1 MTSKEEIQSQIL
13 TLSESQDNFD
23 AYYEQIEEQILQK
36 DQNLIKAIVQL
47 TTQVLDQ
54 NKKEPIQQFLLL
66 LLIQKSVAK
75 KSIEMINQVHST
87 SALLKVLEKIA
98 KHEAKSSDPNR
109 GASYFPKDPEVG
121 KKFLILVLEFLQ
133 KSAKQFSQDAKKNPT
148 QFALIYNRL
157 LEEGVTF
164 PQEPFTFYEN
174 KKKKNA
180 SQSQNAPQQSA
191 APKKEKSPV
200 PETQTAQGINQKA
213 NKNIQISN
221 KIFEDVQVGISTLMY
236 IFSNQE
242 DLDSDTKD
250 EIENQYKRFQKQIQ
264 QINTMLEEADYDE
277 ESFNKM
283 LNFQDLMTQF
293 NLQVEKLQKNKYNNS
308 SVIEFKQ
315 WLFTYEL
322 PFQLEQDQFDN
333 DQMHQ
338 QMKHQDKQQNFGQQP
353 DSKSKFQESK
363 PQANFEENKFDAH
376 KDDNFDFNQF
386 GSQPVANQGN
396 QNNNEDLFGTFTNNQ
411 MKDLQNKNQG
421 QQGQFQSHFDDF
433 EQFGS
438 NFQNLNK
445 KNEEQENQSKLQQEE
460 LDRQYQK
467 QKELEKQQQLE
478 REQEEERKRQA
489 ELLRKEQEEQKKRE
503 QEEKI
508 RKQKEQ
514 QEEQERQAKLRR
526 QKEEEE
532 EEQERI
538 LQQQLYE
545 EEQEQLRLQKQHE
558 QELAEEQRKQ
568 KLIKQQQEEQ
578 ERQRRLLEEQQ
589 REYEQQQEESKQIEN
604 QNNPFNKKSNFYFNS
619 NDQYNRDSFGAQNQ
633 GYFFNTQTQQEED
646 KNQKNNGNNYSV
658 TVNHNSVYTSKA
670 NNNPNN
676 NTNSNVNNSS
686 RPPAVPSQSKQ
697 NQDPKL
703 SKIESAFGSSS
714 QKFSFGPDSKNN
726 QVSQSNRQNNLNV
739 QNEDNRTEMSFNEQF
754 SVSNIS
760 IAGGYNQYDFPMKHI
775 KLIDNKVYKG
785 QEVPVVNSID
795 QTLRQYQL
803 SPQNVRRF
811 KLSNL
816 KRKNNL
822 HENSQIQ
829 FGCISDL
836 IFDYINSQNYL
847 KLILFI
853 GNKTRLPIRNIKIEF
868 DGDESSYIYVKQDKA
883 IDFIPA
889 KTQEKF
895 EVIVGYKDV
904 PFSMVNLDLTADFGE
919 IEESQTIE
927 TSVFLPNLLTKYI
940 QFKDLDSQTFHSRWR
955 DLRSNILRTDI
966 FSVSKQIIKTPA
978 YFRRFFTKVLEI
990 TSLEHF
996 VLQQN
1001 SNQYDIKYY
1010 KLGALI
1016 ELADS
1021 ESEFLI
1027 KFNVRPDNTLC
1038 IQIISLN
1045 EAYQS
1050 TASTLLQHLRFLLQA

>member
-13 TLSESQDNFD
+13 TLCESQDSFE
-23 AYYEQIEEQILQK
+23 AYYEQFEEQILQK
-36 DQNLIKAIVQL
+36 DSNLIKAIVQL
-47 TTQVLDQ
+47 TTQVLEQ

-66 LLIQKSVAK
+66 LLIQKTIAK
-75 KSIEMINQVHST
+75 KSIDMINQVHNT

-98 KHEAKSSDPNR
+98 KHEAKNSDPNR

-121 KKFLILVLEFLQ
+121 KKFLILVLEFLY

-157 LEEGVTF
+157 LDEGVTF

-180 SQSQNAPQQSA
+180 SQSQNAPQQPP

-200 PETQTAQGINQKA
+200 PETQTQTAQGNNQKA

-221 KIFEDVQVGISTLMY
+221 KIFEDVQVGISTLIY
-236 IFSNQE
+236 IFSNQD

-264 QINTMLEEADYDE
+264 QINSMLEEADYDE

-293 NLQVEKLQKNKYNNS
+293 NLQVEKLQKSKYNNS

-322 PFQLEQDQFDN
+322 PFQLEQDQFNN
-333 DQMHQ
+333 DQMNQ
-338 QMKHQDKQQNFGQQP
+338 QMQNQEQNFGQQP
-353 DSKSKFQESK
+353 DNKSKFQESK
-363 PQANFEENKFDAH
+363 PQGNFEENKFDAH
-376 KDDNFDFNQF
+376 KEDNFDFNQF

-438 NFQNLNK
+438 NFQNINK
-445 KNEEQENQSKLQQEE
+445 KNEDQEHQSKLQQEE
-460 LDRQYQK
+460 LDKQYQK

-478 REQEEERKRQA
+478 REQEEERKRLADLQ
-489 ELLRKEQEEQKKRE
+489 RKEQEEQKKRE

-508 RKQKEQ
+508 RKQKEL

-526 QKEEEE
+526 QKEEE

-545 EEQEQLRLQKQHE
+545 EEQEQLRLQQQHE
-558 QELAEEQRKQ
+558 QELAEEQRRQ
-568 KLIKQQQEEQ
+568 KNIKQQQEEQ

-589 REYEQQQEESKQIEN
+589 REYEQQEESKQLEN
-604 QNNPFNKKSNFYFNS
+604 QNNPFNQKSNFYFNS

-633 GYFFNTQTQQEED
+633 GYFFNNQTQSEQN
-646 KNQKNNGNNYSV
+646 KNQKNNDNNYTV
-658 TVNHNSVYTSKA
+658 TVNDNSVYTSKA

-676 NTNSNVNNSS
+676 NTNSNVNSS
-686 RPPAVPSQSKQ
+686 GRPPAFPSQQKQ

-703 SKIESAFGSSS
+703 SKIESAFGSSN

-726 QVSQSNRQNNLNV
+726 QGSQSNRQNNLNI

-760 IAGGYNQYDFPMKHI
+760 VAGGYNQYDFPMKHI

-785 QEVPVVNSID
+785 QEVPVVNSIE

-822 HENSQIQ
+822 YENSQIQ

-847 KLILFI
+847 KLTIFI
-853 GNKTRLPIRNIKIEF
+853 GNKTRLPIRNIKMEF
-868 DGDESSYIYVKQDKA
+868 DGDESSYIYVKQDKV

-940 QFKDLDSQTFHSRWR
+940 QFKDLDSQAFHSKWR

-1050 TASTLLQHLRFLLQA
+1050 TAATLLQHLRFLLQA

>member
-13 TLSESQDNFD
+13 TLCESQDSFD
-23 AYYEQIEEQILQK
+23 AYYEEIEEQILQK
-36 DQNLIKAIVQL
+36 KDSNLVKAIVQL
-47 TTQVLDQ
+47 TTQVLEQ

-66 LLIQKSVAK
+66 LLIQKTVVK
-75 KSIEMINQVHST
+75 KSNEMINQVHNT

-98 KHEAKSSDPNR
+98 KHEARSSDPNR
-109 GASYFPKDPEVG
+109 GASYFPRDPEVG
-121 KKFLILVLEFLQ
+121 KKFLILVLEFLY
-133 KSAKQFSQDAKKNPT
+133 KSAKSFSQDAKKNPT

-164 PQEPFTFYEN
+164 PQEPLTFYET

-191 APKKEKSPV
+191 VSKRDKSPA
-200 PETQTAQGINQKA
+200 PETQTAQGVNQKTS
-213 NKNIQISN
+213 KNIQISN
-221 KIFEDVQVGISTLMY
+221 KIFDDVQASISTLLY
-236 IFSNQE
+236 IFSN
-242 DLDSDTKD
+242 LDDIDQDTKD

-264 QINTMLEEADYDE
+264 QINSMLEEADFDE

-283 LNFQDLMTQF
+283 LTFSDLMNQF
-293 NLQVEKLQKNKYNNS
+293 IQQVEKLQKNKYNNS

-322 PFQLEQDQFDN
+322 PFQLEQEQFEN
-333 DQMHQ
+333 DQMNQ
-338 QMKHQDKQQNFGQQP
+338 QMKNQVQQQNQQQQP
-353 DSKSKFQESK
+353 DNKSKFQDSK
-363 PQANFEENKFDAH
+363 PQGNFEENKFDAH

-386 GSQPVANQGN
+386 GSQPVAHQGN

-478 REQEEERKRQA
+478 REQEEERKKQA
-489 ELLRKEQEEQKKRE
+489 ELLRKEQEELKKRD

-526 QKEEEE
+526 QQEED
-532 EEQERI
+532 EEQERM

-545 EEQEQLRLQKQHE
+545 EEQERLRLEHE
-558 QELAEEQRKQ
+558 QQQLAEEQRRQ
-568 KLIKQQQEEQ
+568 KMIKQQQEEQ

-589 REYEQQQEESKQIEN
+589 REDEQQQEESKQIESL
-604 QNNPFNKKSNFYFNS
+604 NNPFNQKSNFYFNS

-633 GYFFNTQTQQEED
+633 GYFFNSQTQQEQN
-646 KNQKNNGNNYSV
+646 KNQKSNDNNYSV
-658 TVNHNSVYTSKA
+658 TVNDNNVYTSKA
-670 NNNPNN
+670 NNNLNN
-676 NTNSNVNNSS
+676 NTNSNVNNSG
-686 RPPAVPSQSKQ
+686 RPPAFPSQQKQ
-697 NQDPKL
+697 NQDPKI
-703 SKIESAFGSSS
+703 SKIESAFGSSN

-726 QVSQSNRQNNLNV
+726 QASQSNRNNNLNV

-760 IAGGYNQYDFPMKHI
+760 VAGGYNQYDFPMKHI

-785 QEVPVVNSID
+785 QEVPVVNSIE
-795 QTLRQYQL
+795 QTLKQYQL

-822 HENSQIQ
+822 YENSQIQ

-847 KLILFI
+847 KLTIFI

-868 DGDESSYIYVKQDKA
+868 DGDESSYIYVKQEKV

-895 EVIVGYKDV
+895 ELIVGYKDV

-940 QFKDLDSQTFHSRWR
+940 QFKDLDSQAFHSKWR
-955 DLRSNILRTDI
+955 DLRSHILRTDI
-966 FSVSKQIIKTPA
+966 FPVSKQIIKTPA

-990 TSLEHF
+990 TSLENF

-1050 TASTLLQHLRFLLQA
+1050 TAATLLQHLRFLLQA